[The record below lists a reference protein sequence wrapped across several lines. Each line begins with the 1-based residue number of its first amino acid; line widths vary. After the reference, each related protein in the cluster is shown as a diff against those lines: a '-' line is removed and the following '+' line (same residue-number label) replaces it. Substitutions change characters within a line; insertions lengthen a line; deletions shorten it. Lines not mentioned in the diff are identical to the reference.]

1 VMARHPYRAFYDKL
15 TWPFFLAASR
25 TVPWLA
31 YVNGGDCIVQ
41 RRDAQGA
48 TFALHTRK
56 AS

>member
-1 VMARHPYRAFYDKL
+1 MARHPYRAFYDKL